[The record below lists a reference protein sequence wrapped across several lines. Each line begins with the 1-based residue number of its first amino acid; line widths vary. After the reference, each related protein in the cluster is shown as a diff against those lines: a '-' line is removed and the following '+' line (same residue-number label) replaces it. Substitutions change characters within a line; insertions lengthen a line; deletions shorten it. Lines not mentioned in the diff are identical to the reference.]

1 MVNKTMPLFIQNVI
15 TSLKLFTTS
24 IYNSDHDPTYLT
36 SLSSIQESTFRHYPY
51 SVVLLFS
58 GHQTSHKVSG
68 LRLTTS

>member
-1 MVNKTMPLFIQNVI
+1 MPLFIQNVI

-36 SLSSIQESTFRHYPY
+36 SLSSIQESTFWHYPY

-58 GHQTSHKVSG
+58 VHQPSHKVSG